1 MNTIRLTGLPRLRFA
16 HTFGNESYHT
26 TLPTLS
32 NVIEI
37 TYVSQGTIQC
47 EQNGHLFTSSMGD
60 VTCNLFQSANHI
72 CADSYHEHHT
82 VCFTVP
88 FVPAQDIDE
97 DALHLPQLGADR
109 TSAQEC
115 RRLIDEIIRAHT
127 QEADSD
133 MKCAGLFLQLL
144 AEISALNRQ
153 FPPAQTDGG
162 YRHVQKA
169 KKYILENLYRPI
181 LQREIAA
188 YLNIT
193 PEHLCTVFKK
203 FEGVPLMT
211 YINRIKLER
220 IHTLIH
226 REKLPLYRAAELFGY
241 NDPNYVSRLYRRL
254 YGTGITKDDSIA
266 APLSSSE

>member
-1 MNTIRLTGLPRLRFA
+1 MDTIRLTSLPRLRFA
-16 HTFGNESYHT
+16 HTFGSESYHT
-26 TLPTLS
+26 TLPALP
-32 NVIEI
+32 NAIEI
-37 TYVSQGTIQC
+37 TYISQGTIRC
-47 EQNGHLFTSSMGD
+47 EQNGQQFTSHTGD
-60 VTCNLFQSANHI
+60 VTCNLFQTANHI
-72 CADSYHEHHT
+72 RTDTYHEHHT
-82 VCFTVP
+82 VCFTAP
-88 FVPAQDIDE
+88 FIPVQETDE
-97 DALHLPQLGADR
+97 AALHLPQLGA
-109 TSAQEC
+109 SGAAAQEC
-115 RRLIDEIIRAHT
+115 RRLIDEIIRTHT
-127 QEADSD
+127 QETDSEI
-133 MKCAGLFLQLL
+133 KCVGLFLQLL